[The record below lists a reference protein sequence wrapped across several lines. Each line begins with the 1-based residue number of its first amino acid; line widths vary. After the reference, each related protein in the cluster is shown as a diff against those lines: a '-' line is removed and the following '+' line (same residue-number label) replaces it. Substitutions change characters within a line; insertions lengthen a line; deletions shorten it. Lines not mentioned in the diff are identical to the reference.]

1 MIEANKVSGRLRFFK
16 HNLAKYTN
24 GPYILSAIKGYEVEF
39 DSEPIQYQ
47 VPSEIQFNKEEQN
60 IVSEEVKSLLCKG
73 AIIPTDN
80 EPGQFIS
87 NLFIV
92 PKPNGK
98 FRPVIKKLNLFVR
111 QEHLK
116 QETFNVVLDL
126 VQENDF
132 FT

>member
-1 MIEANKVSGRLRFFK
+1 MIEANKVSGRLRFFE
-16 HNLAKYTN
+16 HNWAKYTN
-24 GPYILSAIKGYEVEF
+24 DPYILSAIKGYELEF

-47 VPSEIQFNKEEQN
+47 VPSEIQFNKEEQI

-98 FRPVIKKLNLFVR
+98 FRPVINL
-111 QEHLK
+111 K
-116 QETFNVVLDL
+116 S
-126 VQENDF
+126 
-132 FT
+132 